1 MNLISIYKNN
11 KKNYLN
17 ALPGRVKTNVYL
29 VNYFRYL
36 KLKKKDIGLE
46 EFKKHD
52 TNTIESESIK
62 TTNFRLS
69 FTSINKSIR
78 NINNEVIL
86 VKKDKKKPLDPITN
100 CSSVKAKDLREKLD
114 EKFNELRAK
123 MNKLD
128 SNIKYIDIVPKVF
141 IPPFNKSPYFNNQ
154 LDTTKSKNETPKLK
168 RYSSLSIN
176 LISKCSSPKPTPL
189 PPPNSSTF
197 TDPQSEI
204 QPKPQLLTTK
214 LTVKGSS
221 MKKSDFKIIN
231 NGVKLE
237 RPKLNPID
245 SKISVNSKNK
255 PKNNNNGEIKKI
267 INNSKNSFEH
277 NEDLLEPSLTKF
289 KGLYTSAVHST
300 SLLTQPNSSSKVKYF
315 CCLDDS
321 KKTEPSLK
329 CKNNKKKMIVNV
341 NEFISNERKVI
352 LIQRKISNRL
362 NEQKRLLQINYNNK
376 INIENSES
384 KENNM
389 INDLNKKYK
398 FFERNKTVAY
408 LKNKMN
414 NNKNLRTNNPVSNIN
429 NRNNNIV
436 CSKIMKKEVNEE
448 DSSDDDDY
456 EQVYVD
462 FEEEMILNS

>member
-141 IPPFNKSPYFNNQ
+141 IPPCKKSPYFNNQ
-154 LDTTKSKNETPKLK
+154 LDTTKSKNETQK
-168 RYSSLSIN
+168 
-176 LISKCSSPKPTPL
+176 
-189 PPPNSSTF
+189 
-197 TDPQSEI
+197 
-204 QPKPQLLTTK
+204 
-214 LTVKGSS
+214 
-221 MKKSDFKIIN
+221 
-231 NGVKLE
+231 
-237 RPKLNPID
+237 KLNP
-245 SKISVNSKNK
+245 
-255 PKNNNNGEIKKI
+255 
-267 INNSKNSFEH
+267 
-277 NEDLLEPSLTKF
+277 
-289 KGLYTSAVHST
+289 
-300 SLLTQPNSSSKVKYF
+300 
-315 CCLDDS
+315 
-321 KKTEPSLK
+321 
-329 CKNNKKKMIVNV
+329 
-341 NEFISNERKVI
+341 
-352 LIQRKISNRL
+352 
-362 NEQKRLLQINYNNK
+362 
-376 INIENSES
+376 
-384 KENNM
+384 
-389 INDLNKKYK
+389 
-398 FFERNKTVAY
+398 
-408 LKNKMN
+408 
-414 NNKNLRTNNPVSNIN
+414 
-429 NRNNNIV
+429 
-436 CSKIMKKEVNEE
+436 
-448 DSSDDDDY
+448 
-456 EQVYVD
+456 
-462 FEEEMILNS
+462 LNSWGFGTDALQTR